1 MNYSKDIV
9 PLSEGELVVQLG
21 NLKKEYMNL
30 RFQKK
35 LDSINPA
42 SIRRVKKDIARV
54 QTRLAAIKRNE
65 NKVK

>member
-1 MNYSKDIV
+1 MNYSKEIV
-9 PLSEGELVVQLG
+9 PLSENELVLHLG

-35 LDSINPA
+35 LDAINPA
-42 SIRRVKKDIARV
+42 TIRRVKRDIARV
-54 QTRLAAIKRNE
+54 KTRLAEIKRNE

>member
-1 MNYSKDIV
+1 MNYSKEII
-9 PLSEGELVVQLG
+9 PLSENELVAQLG

-35 LDSINPA
+35 LDAINPA

-54 QTRLAAIKRNE
+54 KTRLAEIKRNE